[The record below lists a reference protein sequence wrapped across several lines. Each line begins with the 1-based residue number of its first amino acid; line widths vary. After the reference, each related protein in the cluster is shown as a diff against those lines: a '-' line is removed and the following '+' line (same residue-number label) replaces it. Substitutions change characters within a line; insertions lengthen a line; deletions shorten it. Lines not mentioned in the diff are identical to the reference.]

1 VKELW
6 AFMPTDFLTNL
17 DYLDDSSHSHKFMVD
32 GTPSIYFLDLPPTS
46 GGPGNGK
53 LDGANVSINPATDT
67 THERAIAII
76 GLRKG
81 GRSYYAL
88 NLHDPTTPTLQWS
101 LVPDE
106 ASLIPAGRNDTGLD
120 LTVLQGIVSNMG
132 YSTCLISYGRVL
144 FNGVYKDVAFF
155 GGGLSLPEIEKK
167 FTGTPLMG
175 RSVLA
180 VDVNNGH
187 FLAAVDL
194 TATSIG
200 GSTPSGGKTMIGPIP
215 AGVLPFEFFLGS
227 GMAQRAYFTDMWG
240 GLWCWGSKEVVT
252 TTGSS
257 YLNHRKDTPE
267 LQAWSADG
275 TKTTPYG
282 NTGIRKVYQDANSVV
297 TASSSTPT
305 TYTFA
310 GPLYTTLPAP
320 FLVGNFPGKGYAY
333 TDTTGAVPAAVG
345 VGMVSGDRNN
355 PLDYGSNNPA
365 NTRLTMVFDRQD
377 SRAWGLDSSTGP
389 DKGINTDTMLLNA
402 GKWAA
407 NGAIATTLTDASA
420 SLTVGTS
427 YYLAP
432 SVPANTK
439 YGYYVTFPDVAT
451 DLSGTL
457 HYSKGINTPS
467 VVSNTV
473 FYSYFTPTASD
484 PCTGGSGF
492 TYTDKI
498 CDVMTPIVSDART
511 TLACVGGLVDT
522 WVNIASD
529 FTVLG
534 TPGVQQ
540 AGTRSTTTNGVTTT
554 YTDTNTYLGNTKAIY
569 PRARVWRTVR

>member
-1 VKELW
+1 
-6 AFMPTDFLTNL
+6 
-17 DYLDDSSHSHKFMVD
+17 
-32 GTPSIYFLDLPPTS
+32 
-46 GGPGNGK
+46 
-53 LDGANVSINPATDT
+53 
-67 THERAIAII
+67 
-76 GLRKG
+76 
-81 GRSYYAL
+81 
-88 NLHDPTTPTLQWS
+88 
-101 LVPDE
+101 
-106 ASLIPAGRNDTGLD
+106 
-120 LTVLQGIVSNMG
+120 
-132 YSTCLISYGRVL
+132 
-144 FNGVYKDVAFF
+144 
-155 GGGLSLPEIEKK
+155 
-167 FTGTPLMG
+167 
-175 RSVLA
+175 
-180 VDVNNGH
+180 
-187 FLAAVDL
+187 
-194 TATSIG
+194 
-200 GSTPSGGKTMIGPIP
+200 
-215 AGVLPFEFFLGS
+215 
-227 GMAQRAYFTDMWG
+227 
-240 GLWCWGSKEVVT
+240 
-252 TTGSS
+252 
-257 YLNHRKDTPE
+257 
-267 LQAWSADG
+267 
-275 TKTTPYG
+275 
-282 NTGIRKVYQDANSVV
+282 
-297 TASSSTPT
+297 
-305 TYTFA
+305 
-310 GPLYTTLPAP
+310 
-320 FLVGNFPGKGYAY
+320 
-333 TDTTGAVPAAVG
+333 
-345 VGMVSGDRNN
+345 MVSGDRNN